1 MGASATDA
9 YVYTAVN
16 NAAGMQNY
24 LVKVTLTGTVKAAKY
39 YDMHKLLDAAN
50 TKVNHVMFIRQPTM
64 QHKTPYVYAF
74 GSLLKYD
81 NIAPMAKS
89 AAFAFKMSTSE

>member
-39 YDMHKLLDAAN
+39 FDMHKLLDDVN
-50 TKVNHVMFIRQPTM
+50 TKVNHVMFIRQ
-64 QHKTPYVYAF
+64 HKNPYMYAF
-74 GSLLKYD
+74 GSFLKYD
-81 NIAPMAKS
+81 NIVPMAKS

>member
-39 YDMHKLLDAAN
+39 FDMHKLLDDVN
-50 TKVNHVMFIRQPTM
+50 TKVNNVMFIRQ
-64 QHKTPYVYAF
+64 HKTPYMYAF

>member
-39 YDMHKLLDAAN
+39 FDMHKLLDDVN
-50 TKVNHVMFIRQPTM
+50 TKVNNVMFIR

-74 GSLLKYD
+74 GSFLKYD